1 MILGLVYAMINA
13 LGSQLGAVRFRVPV
27 RVAMTQTKRPAHAG
41 EVNADS
47 IRLPREVRTMSAWCR
62 HRPDQD
68 VSRADSKLAWSSRSI
83 ALGMRYPASH
93 DE

>member
-1 MILGLVYAMINA
+1 MPLWRPLRSFCASGSDASTAWIQVILGLVYAMINA

-47 IRLPREVRTMSAWCR
+47 IRLPREVRTMSAWC
-62 HRPDQD
+62 
-68 VSRADSKLAWSSRSI
+68 S
-83 ALGMRYPASH
+83 
-93 DE
+93 